1 MVEREFIEIISRVRE
16 QRKNFCQSKSEMATF
31 WNALKDYDAQT
42 VRESFQKCLE
52 TSNFAPNLKDVLINA
67 KFSGK
72 DLKKKSEAIELF
84 ATYEAVMQDTP
95 QDFKKWLTYLK
106 PEYIEMLNEIGVNLE
121 NGKKKSYTPEKR

>member
-1 MVEREFIEIISRVRE
+1 MTKGEFMGIVNKVQE
-16 QRKNFCQSKSEMATF
+16 QRKNFCKNSGEMMTF
-31 WNALKDYDAQT
+31 WNALKDYDTQT

-84 ATYEAVMQDTP
+84 ATYEAVMEDTP
-95 QDFKKWLTYLK
+95 QDFQKWLTYLK
-106 PEYIEMLNEIGVNLE
+106 PEYIEMLKEIGVNLE
-121 NGKKKSYTPEKR
+121 NGEKKDCIP